1 MTIWFKKVREVQV
14 VQEVHDVVLVLT
26 TVPDDPSAEALART
40 LVDEKIAA
48 CVNLLPPMVSIYR
61 WKGDVERGAERQL
74 VIKTTRASVPALE
87 KRIKELHSYELP
99 ELIVV
104 AVDGGAKDYL
114 AWVVQGVQEV
124 R

>member
-1 MTIWFKKVREVQV
+1 M